1 MDAGRRVIEDLV
13 SKFQALT
20 SETPADPIVA
30 TATEPDPPIIGAA
43 VPDPA

>member
-30 TATEPDPPIIGAA
+30 TGPVPDPPIVDSA